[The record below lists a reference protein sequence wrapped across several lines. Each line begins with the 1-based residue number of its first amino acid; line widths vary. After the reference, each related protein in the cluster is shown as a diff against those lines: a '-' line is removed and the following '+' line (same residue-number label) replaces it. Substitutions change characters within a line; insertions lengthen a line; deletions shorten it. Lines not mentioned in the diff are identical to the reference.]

1 MIISITNFLSN
12 IDKNSQFLLI
22 IIGVISFLLLLTFV
36 INYFNSRR
44 ARKILKKQRK
54 YKKKLMEEINSEA
67 NNINESIKAASI
79 PKQEI
84 KKEVIEEIEVLDDIE
99 ELNVEPVQVVEEP
112 KPVTPSINLNEYE
125 KEEENSAVISYGEL
139 CKKFNVEKKEYNTSA
154 KEVINKVSDI
164 IENKVEQHKFKPT
177 RYVSPI
183 FGTDEEK
190 HEQAFLNNLKDFR
203 NGLE

>member
-1 MIISITNFLSN
+1 MIMNITNFLSN

-22 IIGVISFLLLLTFV
+22 IIGVISSLLLLTFV
-36 INYFNSRR
+36 INYFNSRK

-84 KKEVIEEIEVLDDIE
+84 KKEVMEDIEVLDDIE

-139 CKKFNVEKKEYNTSA
+139 CKKFNVEKKEYNSAA
-154 KEVINKVSDI
+154 KEVMNKVSDI
-164 IENKVEQHKFKPT
+164 IENKVESKFKPT

>member
-79 PKQEI
+79 SKQEI
-84 KKEVIEEIEVLDDIE
+84 KKEVMEEIEVLDDIE
-99 ELNVEPVQVVEEP
+99 ELNVEPVQKVEQ
-112 KPVTPSINLNEYE
+112 VQAAPSINLNEYE
-125 KEEENSAVISYGEL
+125 KEEESSAVISYGEL

-164 IENKVEQHKFKPT
+164 IENKVEQHRFKPT

>member
-1 MIISITNFLSN
+1 MIMNITSFLSN

-22 IIGVISFLLLLTFV
+22 IIGVISFLLILMFI
-36 INYFNSRR
+36 INYFNSRKAKR
-44 ARKILKKQRK
+44 IIKRRMK
-54 YKKKLMEEINSEA
+54 YKKKLMEEINTEA

-79 PKQEI
+79 PVKEEPKEEI
-84 KKEVIEEIEVLDDIE
+84 IEEIEVLDDIE
-99 ELNVEPVQVVEEP
+99 ELKEEP
-112 KPVTPSINLNEYE
+112 IKNEVNASINLNEYE

-139 CKKFNVEKKEYNTSA
+139 CKKFNVEKKEYGKAA
-154 KEVINKVSDI
+154 KEVMNKVSDI
-164 IENKVEQHKFKPT
+164 IENKVEQHRFKPT
-177 RYVSPI
+177 RYVSPV

>member
-1 MIISITNFLSN
+1 MIMNITIFLSN

-22 IIGVISFLLLLTFV
+22 IIGVISSLLLLTFV
-36 INYFNSRR
+36 INYFNSRK

-84 KKEVIEEIEVLDDIE
+84 KKEVLEDIEVLDDIE
-99 ELNVEPVQVVEEP
+99 ELNIEPVQVVEEP

-139 CKKFNVEKKEYNTSA
+139 CKKFNVEKKEYNSAA
-154 KEVINKVSDI
+154 KEVMNKVSDI
-164 IENKVEQHKFKPT
+164 IENKVESKFKPT

>member
-1 MIISITNFLSN
+1 MIMNITNFLSN

-22 IIGVISFLLLLTFV
+22 IIGVISSLLLLTFV
-36 INYFNSRR
+36 INYFNSRK

-84 KKEVIEEIEVLDDIE
+84 KKEALEDIEVLDDIE
-99 ELNVEPVQVVEEP
+99 ELNIEPVQVVEEP

-139 CKKFNVEKKEYNTSA
+139 CKKFNVEKKEYNSAA
-154 KEVINKVSDI
+154 KEVMNKVSDI
-164 IENKVEQHKFKPT
+164 IENKVESKFKPT

>member
-1 MIISITNFLSN
+1 MIMNITNFLSN

-22 IIGVISFLLLLTFV
+22 IIGVISSLLLLTFV
-36 INYFNSRR
+36 INYFNSRK

-84 KKEVIEEIEVLDDIE
+84 KKEVLEDIEVLDDIE
-99 ELNVEPVQVVEEP
+99 ELNIEPVQVVEEP

-139 CKKFNVEKKEYNTSA
+139 CKKFNVEKKEYNSAA
-154 KEVINKVSDI
+154 KEVMNKVSDI
-164 IENKVEQHKFKPT
+164 IENNVESKFKPT

>member
-1 MIISITNFLSN
+1 MIMNITNFLSN

-22 IIGVISFLLLLTFV
+22 IIGVISSLLLLTFV
-36 INYFNSRR
+36 INYFNSRK

-84 KKEVIEEIEVLDDIE
+84 KKEVLEDIEVLDDIE
-99 ELNVEPVQVVEEP
+99 ELNIEPVQVVEEP

-139 CKKFNVEKKEYNTSA
+139 CKKFNVEKKEYNSAA
-154 KEVINKVSDI
+154 KEVMNKVSDI
-164 IENKVEQHKFKPT
+164 IENKVESKFKPT